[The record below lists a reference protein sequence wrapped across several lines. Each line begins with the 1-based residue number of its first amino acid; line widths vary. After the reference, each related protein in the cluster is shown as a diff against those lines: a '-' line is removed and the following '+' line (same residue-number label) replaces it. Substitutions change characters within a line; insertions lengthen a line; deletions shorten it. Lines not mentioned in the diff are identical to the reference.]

1 MATLGA
7 GHLVQ
12 RLGGVV
18 HHGVVRQGLAVG
30 LAQLV
35 QARHQPARRAA
46 RDGAGQRRAQTAG
59 ALQRGAVGSAGIALG
74 AQHKR
79 RAHLHAAGP
88 QLQRSGNARAVHDAA
103 GGHHRQARVAHQQ
116 LHQPQRAHALVV
128 RGVEH
133 ATVAARLHALGH
145 HHVDTGALDV
155 QRLLQR
161 GGAGQGQ
168 ATGAAQCVDEM
179 RLGQAKV
186 KTHHRRALLQHHA
199 LQRAI
204 AHRRGVNVVQALGGL
219 RPKLGKF
226 GCQILQPSGFARAVV
241 LAVVVAKQIDVEG
254 RLRQRPRALDL
265 GLRSFHAQCA
275 QAQRAQP
282 PALAHGSGQF
292 GGRGAR
298 HRGLNDGVAQ
308 SQLIHPWG
316 NCGHIRTLL
325 GRSLGYV
332 C

>member
-1 MATLGA
+1 MPPAATTG
-7 GHLVQ
+7 
-12 RLGGVV
+12 
-18 HHGVVRQGLAVG
+18 
-30 LAQLV
+30 
-35 QARHQPARRAA
+35 RR
-46 RDGAGQRRAQTAG
+46 
-59 ALQRGAVGSAGIALG
+59 V
-74 AQHKR
+74 
-79 RAHLHAAGP
+79 
-88 QLQRSGNARAVHDAA
+88 
-103 GGHHRQARVAHQQ
+103 

-199 LQRAI
+199 LQWAI
-204 AHRRGVNVVQALGGL
+204 AHRRGVYVVQALGRL

-241 LAVVVAKQIDVEG
+241 LAVVVAKQVDVEG
-254 RLRQRPRALDL
+254 RLRQCPRALDL

-298 HRGLNDGVAQ
+298 HRGLNDGVQHAQ
-308 SQLIHPWG
+308 ALHPGGQMAHTPSFFVCWAQIVPPTLYG
-316 NCGHIRTLL
+316 VVVPGVLVLARAQRCVGARTAPAACWPS
-325 GRSLGYV
+325 GRSSQ
-332 C
+332 